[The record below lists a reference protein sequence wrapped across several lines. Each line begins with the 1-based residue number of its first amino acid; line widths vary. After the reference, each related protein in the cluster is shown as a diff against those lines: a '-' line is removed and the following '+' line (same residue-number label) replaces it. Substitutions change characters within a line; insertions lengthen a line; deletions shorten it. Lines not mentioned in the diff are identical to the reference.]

1 VTQYRRHNFI
11 SAGFIL
17 LLILAT
23 LASGC
28 SEERKREAARI
39 AAELEAKERGETLP
53 PEPVVIDSSQ
63 QIVAAATGDT
73 LSNSSVST
81 NPVVD
86 SSIQKIVPEN
96 VKYGEQP
103 DSSGI
108 STEVIKRPETDQVM
122 PPVITDGFTVQVES
136 SPSQSYI
143 EQQVKVFID
152 RGYDAYLGS
161 VTKEDKIFY
170 RLRVGKYSDR
180 NEAVRVSAEI
190 NSMYNLQSWVDKGS
204 W

>member
-1 VTQYRRHNFI
+1 
-11 SAGFIL
+11 
-17 LLILAT
+17 
-23 LASGC
+23 
-28 SEERKREAARI
+28 
-39 AAELEAKERGETLP
+39 
-53 PEPVVIDSSQ
+53 
-63 QIVAAATGDT
+63 
-73 LSNSSVST
+73 
-81 NPVVD
+81 
-86 SSIQKIVPEN
+86 
-96 VKYGEQP
+96 
-103 DSSGI
+103 
-108 STEVIKRPETDQVM
+108 
-122 PPVITDGFTVQVES
+122 VES

-161 VTKEDKIFY
+161 VTKEDKTFY

>member
-1 VTQYRRHNFI
+1 M
-11 SAGFIL
+11 
-17 LLILAT
+17 LAP
-23 LASGC
+23 GC

-53 PEPVVIDSSQ
+53 PEPLVIDSSLTL
-63 QIVAAATGDT
+63 AT
-73 LSNSSVST
+73 SQVS
-81 NPVVD
+81 D
-86 SSIQKIVPEN
+86 SSSQPAADSTALSRDSVDQKAVLEMVKQSVEPITPQIQEDTSKPVATP
-96 VKYGEQP
+96 
-103 DSSGI
+103 
-108 STEVIKRPETDQVM
+108 STM
-122 PPVITDGFTVQVES
+122 PPVITDGYTVQVES

-161 VTKEDKIFY
+161 VTKEDKTFY

>member
-96 VKYGEQP
+96 MKYGEQP

>member
-1 VTQYRRHNFI
+1 M
-11 SAGFIL
+11 SAGFLL
-17 LLILAT
+17 LLILAIM
-23 LASGC
+23 ASGC
-28 SEERKREAARI
+28 SEERKRDAARI

-53 PEPVVIDSSQ
+53 PEPVVVDSSLTLAASQVIDSSSRLAADSTPVTRDSVDQ
-63 QIVAAATGDT
+63 KAVLEMVKQSVEPVTSQIVLDTGKPVATT
-73 LSNSSVST
+73 T
-81 NPVVD
+81 
-86 SSIQKIVPEN
+86 
-96 VKYGEQP
+96 
-103 DSSGI
+103 
-108 STEVIKRPETDQVM
+108 TM
-122 PPVITDGFTVQVES
+122 PPVITDGYTVQVES

-161 VTKEDKIFY
+161 VTKEDKTYY
-170 RLRVGKYSDR
+170 RLRVGKYTDR